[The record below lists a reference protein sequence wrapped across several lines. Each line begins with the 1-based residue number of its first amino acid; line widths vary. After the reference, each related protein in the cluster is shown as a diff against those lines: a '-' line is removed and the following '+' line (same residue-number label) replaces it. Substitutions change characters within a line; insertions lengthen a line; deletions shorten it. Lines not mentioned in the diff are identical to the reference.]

1 MTPAEIL
8 EAVFKFGGLA
18 GAAAALAYYGGQ
30 WTRSIRSIDET
41 VKSMDSRLEKLTDIQ
56 HAHGERLAGVEA
68 RQAAHR

>member
-8 EAVFKFGGLA
+8 EAVFKFGSLG

-30 WTRSIRSIDET
+30 WTRSVRSIDET
-41 VKSMDSRLEKLTDIQ
+41 VKEMRDDIKAMSVTQ
-56 HAHGERLAGVEA
+56 QSHAERLAGIEA